1 VIPVKTRYLFIRSG
15 FQVRVADGE
24 NSTTRYAIHVVR
36 PIDFRKRLDLLV
48 RDLLVREFVVS
59 GTGLPGEQATTPIV
73 FKPPHT
79 RENILSTRECDVL
92 KLLAKGVTTTAVAAR
107 LRISRATVNNHVRH
121 ILRKL
126 NSHTRL
132 EAIRRA
138 EHAGLI

>member
-1 VIPVKTRYLFIRSG
+1 MKTRYLFLRSG

-48 RDLLVREFVVS
+48 REFVVA

-79 RENILSTRECDVL
+79 PENILSPRECDVL
-92 KLLAKGVTTTAVAAR
+92 KLLAKGATTTAVAER
-107 LRISRATVNNHVRH
+107 LKISRVTVNNHVRH